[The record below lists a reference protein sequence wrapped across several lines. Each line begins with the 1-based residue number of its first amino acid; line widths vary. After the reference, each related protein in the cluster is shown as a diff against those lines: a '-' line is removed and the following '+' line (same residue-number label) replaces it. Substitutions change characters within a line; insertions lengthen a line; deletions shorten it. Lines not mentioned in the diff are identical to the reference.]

1 MPKTSFSCLRL
12 RRSQVLCWHAS
23 NPACLQRP
31 WDRKCLVSCWK
42 THKICETQ
50 KQVLAA
56 NIKNK
61 KAVCPPSCHG
71 TRQGMPPNLSSASSS
86 ANSCFRTSYQALS
99 RKIGHAE
106 NRFWPTVL
114 QLKAC
119 KHSCLVICS
128 KPKKVKHFNKKF
140 LQIVYMNIV
149 RHCDKWSGCLFSQSL
164 HTSPV
169 ARLPS
174 PNSPSLPLSSNLRRS
189 ELSMT

>member
-1 MPKTSFSCLRL
+1 MLGFMLEN
-12 RRSQVLCWHAS
+12 Q
-23 NPACLQRP
+23 
-31 WDRKCLVSCWK
+31 
-42 THKICETQ
+42 KICQTQ

-86 ANSCFRTSYQALS
+86 ANSCFWISYQALS
-99 RKIGHAE
+99 PKIGHAE
-106 NRFWPTVL
+106 NRFLPTAPATQSL
-114 QLKAC
+114 RTFMFLDLFKTQ
-119 KHSCLVICS
+119 
-128 KPKKVKHFNKKF
+128 KVKQFNKKF
-140 LQIVYMNIV
+140 ANCKYIYIYMCVNML
-149 RHCDKWSGCLFSQSL
+149 RHCDKWSGCLFSQNL
-164 HTSPV
+164 HISPV